1 MWKLAVVG
9 LIGWTSACAAWSQ
22 EAAKKPEPKSLQE
35 LDKALSEA
43 FAAASIPGVS
53 VTIVENGAV
62 VLTKGYGVSDVK
74 AQTPVTPDTV
84 FRAGSISKSFTG
96 LAVMMLVEEGKLDLN
111 AKLADLMPELKFDN
125 PWEATDP
132 VRLIHLVEH
141 TTGFDDI
148 GFRHYLIEGKEI
160 DLARAVDLY
169 GPYKSRW
176 RPGERVSY
184 CNSAPVI
191 AGRIVEKVTGK
202 RFQDFIAERVT
213 GPLGMTTAYW
223 TKEPQIEGA
232 LSKSYK
238 GDGVTEEPFLEIPA
252 RPSGSLNV
260 TSKHLIRFPMMLA
273 GRGSLDGINFA
284 KPETVARFETA
295 ESSAGAR
302 AGLSQG
308 YGKGVMVYPGKR
320 VVFHGHDG
328 GIDGFVA
335 KYEYA
340 PSIAAAFVMMA
351 NAPKEELLEAAD
363 IVRGY
368 LERNAPEPSAVD
380 KPVAPANLERFTGQY
395 QSIAPRQAI
404 LAAIIGL
411 TQWQGASAAGDA
423 FSFNGIKR
431 VHLGNNVFRKPDA
444 AAPNMV
450 LVETADGVRMYT
462 TTGANR
468 LVPQWELWTKVAAM
482 GVFALSLGLALMHA
496 VVWIP
501 SAFMGR
507 LAERGGVSIR
517 FLPFLAV
524 AAAAGLPLSVLM
536 LLSSG
541 DFMTLGTPSAPAQGV
556 YALSI
561 AAPALAGLALLRA
574 FMSSEDANILVR
586 GLAWACAL
594 SAAMACAY
602 FWVYGWIA
610 LKLWM

>member
-1 MWKLAVVG
+1 
-9 LIGWTSACAAWSQ
+9 
-22 EAAKKPEPKSLQE
+22 
-35 LDKALSEA
+35 
-43 FAAASIPGVS
+43 
-53 VTIVENGAV
+53 
-62 VLTKGYGVSDVK
+62 
-74 AQTPVTPDTV
+74 
-84 FRAGSISKSFTG
+84 
-96 LAVMMLVEEGKLDLN
+96 
-111 AKLADLMPELKFDN
+111 
-125 PWEATDP
+125 
-132 VRLIHLVEH
+132 
-141 TTGFDDI
+141 
-148 GFRHYLIEGKEI
+148 
-160 DLARAVDLY
+160 
-169 GPYKSRW
+169 
-176 RPGERVSY
+176 
-184 CNSAPVI
+184 
-191 AGRIVEKVTGK
+191 
-202 RFQDFIAERVT
+202 
-213 GPLGMTTAYW
+213 
-223 TKEPQIEGA
+223 
-232 LSKSYK
+232 
-238 GDGVTEEPFLEIPA
+238 
-252 RPSGSLNV
+252 
-260 TSKHLIRFPMMLA
+260 
-273 GRGSLDGINFA
+273 
-284 KPETVARFETA
+284 
-295 ESSAGAR
+295 
-302 AGLSQG
+302 
-308 YGKGVMVYPGKR
+308 
-320 VVFHGHDG
+320 
-328 GIDGFVA
+328 
-335 KYEYA
+335 
-340 PSIAAAFVMMA
+340 
-351 NAPKEELLEAAD
+351 
-363 IVRGY
+363 
-368 LERNAPEPSAVD
+368 
-380 KPVAPANLERFTGQY
+380 LERFTGQY